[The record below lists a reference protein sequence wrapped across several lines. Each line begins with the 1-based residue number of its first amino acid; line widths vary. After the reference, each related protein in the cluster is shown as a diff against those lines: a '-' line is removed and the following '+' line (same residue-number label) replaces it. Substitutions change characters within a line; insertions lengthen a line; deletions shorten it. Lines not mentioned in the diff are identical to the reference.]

1 MEADSKLHDVAAV
14 FGIGVVAPEMG
25 NNSTIRNYYN
35 LKIKNNVN
43 KTGKYHTQHL

>member
-25 NNSTIRNYYN
+25 NKSMI
-35 LKIKNNVN
+35 KIKIFLPILSG
-43 KTGKYHTQHL
+43 TEE